1 MKGSLLAEVAKFQ
14 IGFTRFLDHK
24 GRVLRPVP
32 DWARDPKALVS
43 LYRGMMRLRL
53 FDAKA
58 VALQRTGRLG
68 TYAQALGEE
77 AVGVGVGAAMAPTD
91 VLLPAFRH
99 QGAQL
104 WRGMAMHDLFAY
116 WGGDE
121 RGSAA
126 VPHEDWPVCITV
138 GSQASHAAGVALA
151 FQLRGEARAV
161 VCTMGDGA
169 TSKGDVYEA
178 MNMAGLW
185 RLPVVFVVVN
195 NQWAISLPRQGQTA
209 CQTLA
214 QKAIAAGFS
223 GEQVDG
229 NDVIA
234 VSHAVIGALAAARA
248 GQGPR
253 LIEALTY
260 RLADHTTSDDA
271 SRYRDDAEVSARWAE
286 EPLVRLRLYLASG
299 GAWSKE
305 DEEATQ
311 LELGGL
317 VDRAAERY
325 LEQVP
330 DSPRAMFDHLFARP
344 PEQLADQ
351 RAQLAG
357 DAADD

>member
-1 MKGSLLAEVAKFQ
+1 MPLANNAAFT
-14 IGFTRFLDHK
+14 IDFTRFLDAK
-24 GRVLRPVP
+24 GRLQRALP
-32 DWARDPKALVS
+32 DWARDPKQLIG

-77 AVGVGVGAAMAPTD
+77 AVGIGIGAAMAADD

-104 WRGMAMHDLFAY
+104 WRGMPMAELLAY

-121 RGSAA
+121 RGSATN
-126 VPHEDWPVCITV
+126 HNQDWPVCITV
-138 GSQASHAAGVALA
+138 GSQAAHAAGVALA
-151 FQLRGEARAV
+151 IRLKGEKRAV

-185 RLPVVFVVVN
+185 QLPLVFVVVN
-195 NQWAISLPRQGQTA
+195 NQWAISMPRQQQTA
-209 CQTLA
+209 CASLA
-214 QKAIAAGFS
+214 QKAFAAGFG

-234 VSHAVIGALAAARA
+234 VSHAVSMAVAGARS
-248 GQGPR
+248 GHGPR

-271 SRYRDDAEVSARWAE
+271 SRYRDDEAVSQHWQE
-286 EPLVRLRLYLASG
+286 EPLLRLRLYLTA
-299 GAWSKE
+299 ANQWTKD
-305 DEEATQ
+305 DEEASQ
-311 LELGGL
+311 IELGGL
-317 VDRAAERY
+317 VERAAETY
-325 LEQVP
+325 LARAP
-330 DSPRAMFDHLFARP
+330 DIPEAMFDHLYSRLP
-344 PEQLADQ
+344 VDLAAQ
-351 RAQLAG
+351 RAALSNGGAR
-357 DAADD
+357 D

>member
-1 MKGSLLAEVAKFQ
+1 MRGCLLAEVAKFK
-14 IGFTRFLDHK
+14 IEFSRFLDAK
-24 GRVLRPVP
+24 GRVLRPLP
-32 DWARDPKALVS
+32 DWAADTKTLIG
-43 LYRGMMRLRL
+43 LYRGMMRLRI

-77 AVGVGVGAAMAPTD
+77 AVGTGVGAAMAPTD
-91 VLLPAFRH
+91 VLVPAFRH

-104 WRGMAMHDLFAY
+104 WRGMPMHELLAY

-121 RGSAA
+121 RGNTAL
-126 VPHEDWPVCITV
+126 PHEDWPICITV
-138 GSQASHAAGVALA
+138 GSQAAHAAGVAMA
-151 FQLRGEARAV
+151 FRLRSEARAV
-161 VCTMGDGA
+161 VCTLGDGA

-195 NQWAISLPRQGQTA
+195 NQWAISMPRQGQTA
-209 CQTLA
+209 CATLA
-214 QKAIAAGFS
+214 QKAVAAGFD

-234 VSHAVIGALAAARA
+234 VSHAVGTALAAARG

-271 SRYRDDAEVSARWAE
+271 SRYRDDATVSARWAE
-286 EPLVRLRLYLASG
+286 EPLVRLRLYLTSL

-305 DEEATQ
+305 DEEAAQ

-317 VDRAAERY
+317 VDRAAEHY
-325 LEQVP
+325 LETPP
-330 DSPRAMFDHLFARP
+330 DSPQAMFHHLYAHP
-344 PEQLADQ
+344 PAELAEQ
-351 RAQLAG
+351 RAQLSE
-357 DAADD
+357 DLSHE